1 MTRGLARIAS
11 GILSVAGLLA
21 AAPAIADDVG
31 NDPSCIQLR
40 NYAQFDAATVRNHE
54 RGLDPNDPLQESQ
67 TSDLDLGGVPCDIDA
82 DGPATELVCS
92 GTVVPGCFEQLA
104 AFTQTC
110 TASLATKASASDD
123 GHMLHIWY
131 RSGVMLKMSNTG
143 SALSVKFVY

>member
-1 MTRGLARIAS
+1 MTKGKTGIVIAV
-11 GILSVAGLLA
+11 ICAAGLLA
-21 AAPAIADDVG
+21 AAPVMADDVG
-31 NDPSCIQLR
+31 NDPSCIQLK
-40 NYAQFDAATVRNHE
+40 NYAQFDAATVRSHA
-54 RGLDPNDPLQESQ
+54 RGPDPNAPLQESQ
-67 TSDLDLGGVPCDIDA
+67 TSDLDLGGVPCDVE
-82 DGPATELVCS
+82 PSVPELVCS
-92 GTVVPGCFEQLA
+92 GTVDPGGFEQLA